1 MKVEQKFIISI
12 KEATFELTKEEAEE
26 LYFSLQL
33 ALDQKPAPSF
43 PFRTLFQKDYNTP
56 VTCKDV
62 KITEKPNTD
71 YNPALFWYSTT
82 CGDSV
87 K

>member
-1 MKVEQKFIISI
+1 MKVEQKFILSI

-33 ALDQKPAPSF
+33 ELDKMPIVNI
-43 PFRTLFQKDYNTP
+43 PFQNPVRDYNTP
-56 VTCKDV
+56 VTCKDIR
-62 KITEKPNTD
+62 ITEKPNTD
-71 YNPALFWYSTT
+71 YNPVPFWHTT
-82 CGDSV
+82 CQDSV